1 LYHLRKYKL
10 KLADMTKK
18 ILVIEDDIALVKAY
32 KEMFKPEE
40 ISVIGAT
47 TAQEGLTLVKSEK
60 PDLIILDIMLPG
72 GKNGFD
78 VLEELKRNPA
88 TQKIPVVISTNLDS
102 EEKVAKE
109 IGVCNYIVK
118 ANTTKDEVMKLVMNC
133 LRSSQSA

>member
-1 LYHLRKYKL
+1 
-10 KLADMTKK
+10 MKK
-18 ILVIEDDIALVKAY
+18 ILIIEDDTSLLKAY
-32 KEMFKPEE
+32 QEMFKLEG
-40 ISVIGAT
+40 ILVIGAT

-60 PDLIILDIMLPG
+60 PDLIVLDIMLPG

-102 EEKVAKE
+102 EEKVARE
-109 IGVCNYIVK
+109 IGVCDYIVK

-133 LRSSQSA
+133 LKSS